1 MEVFAGLAVVIVL
14 CIILGISADS
24 IMFMSMIGAFGLI
37 LLFIAALAVA
47 FGIFLVLLLTSSKKD
62 AVMCGIEKKEKSK
75 FSKAIYNI
83 DGTEYP
89 CFFPAEPS
97 MMYKPGKTCRVFLNK
112 RCHQVFDKYS
122 IITCV
127 CGEIFSIV
135 FIAAIIMVIRWLTL

>member
-1 MEVFAGLAVVIVL
+1 MEFILGFAVVGVL

-24 IMFMSMIGAFGLI
+24 IVFMSMALLLGLI
-37 LLFIAALAVA
+37 LLATAVMA
-47 FGIFLVLLLTSSKKD
+47 VCFGIFLFMLIKSSKKN
-62 AVMCGIEKKEKSK
+62 AVMCGIEKKENSK
-75 FSKAIYNI
+75 FSKALYNI

-97 MMYKPGKTCRVFLNK
+97 MMYKPGKTCHVFLNK

-127 CGEIFSIV
+127 CGEIFSLV
-135 FIAAIIMVIRWLTL
+135 FIAVVIMVIRWMML